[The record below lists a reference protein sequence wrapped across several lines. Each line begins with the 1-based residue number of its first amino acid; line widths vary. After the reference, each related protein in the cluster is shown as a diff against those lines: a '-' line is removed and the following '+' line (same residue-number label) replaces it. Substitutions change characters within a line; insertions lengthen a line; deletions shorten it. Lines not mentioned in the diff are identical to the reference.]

1 MSAVTV
7 SDNPAAN
14 RFEARID
21 GALAGFVD
29 YELTD
34 DEVAFTHTIV
44 DPAFGGRGVG
54 SALARHALDQVRDGG
69 LRKAVPICPFIKA
82 WIGKHPD
89 YIPLVYGAPPSTA
102 RD

>member
-7 SDNPAAN
+7 TDNPAAN

-29 YELTD
+29 YELTED
-34 DEVAFTHTIV
+34 TVAFTHTIV

-54 SALARHALDQVRDGG
+54 SALARHALDQVRAAGT
-69 LRKAVPICPFIKA
+69 RKAVPICPFIKA
-82 WIGKHPD
+82 WITRNPE
-89 YIPLVYGAPPSTA
+89 YLAVTA
-102 RD
+102 SDHASLAD

>member
-7 SDNPAAN
+7 SDNPAAS

-29 YELTD
+29 YELADAT
-34 DEVAFTHTIV
+34 VAFTHTIV

-54 SALARHALDQVRDGG
+54 SALARYALDHVRADGT
-69 LRKAVPICPFIKA
+69 RKAVPICPFIKA
-82 WIGKHPD
+82 WVERNPEYLALTSSDHLSRAD
-89 YIPLVYGAPPSTA
+89 
-102 RD
+102 

>member
-14 RFEARID
+14 RFEAHVD

-34 DEVAFTHTIV
+34 DTVAFTHTIV

-54 SALARHALDQVRDGG
+54 SALARHALDQVRADGT
-69 LRKAVPICPFIKA
+69 RRAVPICPFIKA
-82 WIGKHPD
+82 WINRNPEYLAVTSSDHASRAD
-89 YIPLVYGAPPSTA
+89 
-102 RD
+102 

>member
-82 WIGKHPD
+82 WIDRNPEYLAVTASDHPSLAD
-89 YIPLVYGAPPSTA
+89 
-102 RD
+102 